1 MKKVDWKLI
10 SGCDLCMYQCKQTY
24 VDVSLLDSLTEDQLI
39 SHIWTL
45 LISTLLQGIVLCSQL
60 YYQILT
66 VSLWILRR
74 LRRQAPIVRA
84 GLYPVVMFVETEWEG
99 ASWAFTNL
107 HLFPSSLTT
116 AFKSSSRFVCR
127 PPHITSAKGW
137 LHRPTSN
144 AAAAAAL
151 FNLITCLVTYTPH
164 PTNHRQMQKYE
175 KKNTARCTLR
185 LCPNLYIFYQNS
197 VRYELKTTPL
207 KIHCNWKGQVGKC
220 ENARWK
226 REEWHIQ

>member
-1 MKKVDWKLI
+1 MKIVDWKLI
-10 SGCDLCMYQCKQTY
+10 SGCDICMYQCKQTY

-39 SHIWTL
+39 WHIWTL

-84 GLYPVVMFVETEWEG
+84 GLYPVAMFVETEWEG

-107 HLFPSSLTT
+107 HLLPSSLTT

-151 FNLITCLVTYTPH
+151 FNLITCLVTSPH
-164 PTNHRQMQKYE
+164 THLIQLITDKC
-175 KKNTARCTLR
+175 KNMRR
-185 LCPNLYIFYQNS
+185 
-197 VRYELKTTPL
+197 KTPL
-207 KIHCNWKGQVGKC
+207 VVLLDFVRTCTSFIKTQSDMS
-220 ENARWK
+220 
-226 REEWHIQ
+226 